1 MDESYTSR
9 LLGSVPAAVSEDKK
23 ANYYVPEANLQIFP
37 PINGGDREW
46 GYQALGSSQGGED
59 HPPTHWKGVFSISS
73 YTQYF
78 NVDAD
83 IVLDRVK
90 SSLNPIRGDF
100 FAKIEGNPDLYGPFW
115 ISTTLVFMLAALGN
129 CATYLMN
136 KRNNQKTEWSF
147 DVNYVK
153 LAACIVYG
161 YLLVVPVAF
170 YFLLQYFGS
179 NTSLIRLWCMWGY
192 SLFIVA
198 LSSFLLVIPVEFL
211 RWIMIILVGSA
222 SACFVAL
229 NIKTHLEGSN
239 LTAVV
244 ISSLVLQFALAIFI
258 KIYFFP

>member
-1 MDESYTSR
+1 MKSLVGGPGTVTG
-9 LLGSVPAAVSEDKK
+9 LLLRTGQCLFAAASIGAMVSSSGFS
-23 ANYYVPEANLQIFP
+23 NYSAF
-37 PINGGDREW
+37 W
-46 GYQALGSSQGGED
+46 
-59 HPPTHWKGVFSISS
+59 
-73 YTQYF
+73 
-78 NVDAD
+78 
-83 IVLDRVK
+83 
-90 SSLNPIRGDF
+90 
-100 FAKIEGNPDLYGPFW
+100 YGPFW
-115 ISTTLVFMLAALGN
+115 ISTTLVFMLLALGN
-129 CATYLMN
+129 CATYLMT

-161 YLLVVPVAF
+161 YLLVVPAAF

-229 NIKTHLEGSN
+229 NIKTHLEGSD
-239 LTAVV
+239 LTVVV